1 MTEIHLSFI
10 DIDQTKTIPVFR
22 FTTDRGNSVK
32 AITHE
37 NRTFIP
43 EIYDTDNLRYW
54 IELFLHAGHSRNLA
68 TGTIG
73 FYTKKLNAFIAFCS
87 AMAITDVSQIVPD
100 TIRHFLIFLE
110 ERNHNPA
117 GVHAYYRS
125 VKTFLKWYEQETE
138 RADWRNPIDRVKA
151 PIVPLEPLDP
161 VSLNTIKSM
170 IQSGACTGLIDA
182 RDKAALLFL
191 LDTGVRLAEFLALNR
206 EDVNMITGTVQI
218 RSGKGRKPRN
228 TYLGDKSRQTL
239 KRYLRER
246 TDYNPALW
254 VSRSGE
260 RLTETGLRMM
270 LRRRS
275 ARAGIPAPSP
285 HDFRRAFALERW
297 RAGVDI
303 LTLSKLM
310 GHTSL
315 QVLTRYLKQAGED
328 LEQAAK
334 QSSPVDLNF

>member
-1 MTEIHLSFI
+1 
-10 DIDQTKTIPVFR
+10 
-22 FTTDRGNSVK
+22 VK
-32 AITHE
+32 AITYE

-43 EIYDTDNLRYW
+43 DLYETDDLQYW
-54 IELFLHAGHSRNLA
+54 IDLFLYAGRSRNLA
-68 TGTIG
+68 AGTIE

-87 AMAITDVSQIVPD
+87 AIAIADVGQITPD

-138 RADWRNPIDRVKA
+138 LGDWRNPIDKVKA

-161 VSLNTIKSM
+161 VSVQTIKAM
-170 IQSGACTGLIDA
+170 IQSDGRNALTDA
-182 RDKAALLFL
+182 RDKAALLLL

-206 EDVNMITGTVQI
+206 EDVNMISGTIQI

-228 TYLGDKSRQTL
+228 VYMGEKARQTL
-239 KRYLRER
+239 KRYLRAR
-246 TDYNPALW
+246 KDYNSALW
-254 VSRSGE
+254 VGRSGE
-260 RLTETGLRMM
+260 RLTESGLRMM

-275 ARAGIPAPSP
+275 ARAGVPVPSP

-315 QVLTRYLKQAGED
+315 QVLNRYIKQAGED
-328 LEQAAK
+328 LAQAAR